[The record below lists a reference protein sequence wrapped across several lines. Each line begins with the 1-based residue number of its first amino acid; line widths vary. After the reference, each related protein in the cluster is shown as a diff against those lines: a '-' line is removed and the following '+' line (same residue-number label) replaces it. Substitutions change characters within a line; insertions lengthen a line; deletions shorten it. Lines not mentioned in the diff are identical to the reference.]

1 MSKLDTNP
9 GTVHLKMVHYR
20 SESWKVAKHGM
31 FDKYQCENT
40 CVSVNTG
47 VGPFSLNHV
56 FPDFKRDE

>member
-1 MSKLDTNP
+1 MSKLDSDP
-9 GTVHLKMVHYR
+9 RTVHLKMVHYR
-20 SESWKVAKHGM
+20 SESRKVTKHGM